1 MLFRALLAHILSN
14 HITILPR
21 RSHRISL
28 SLIHSWIILVHIWML
43 SHMEDRWCFARV
55 IDDVVVDVVVVYYV
69 GDIAAA
75 LSLSLNSLL
84 CRIHI

>member
-1 MLFRALLAHILSN
+1 
-14 HITILPR
+14 
-21 RSHRISL
+21 
-28 SLIHSWIILVHIWML
+28 ML
-43 SHMEDRWCFARV
+43 SHMEDRWSFARV

-69 GDIAAA
+69 SYIAAA

>member
-1 MLFRALLAHILSN
+1 MLG
-14 HITILPR
+14 
-21 RSHRISL
+21 
-28 SLIHSWIILVHIWML
+28 
-43 SHMEDRWCFARV
+43 HMEDRRRFARV

-69 GDIAAA
+69 CDIAAA